1 MNDIESR
8 LLAIKEQIASH
19 ARLANRA
26 PDEIKLLAVSKTKPL
41 EAIQAAYQA
50 GQRLFGESYVQEA
63 ITKIQQLNNAPGY
76 AGIEWHFIGPL
87 QSNKTRLVA
96 EHFDWVHS
104 IDREKTAQRLNE
116 QRPAGLP
123 ALNICIQVNISG
135 EQTKSGMTADEVFGL
150 AGIISNFPRLK
161 LRGLMAIAE
170 NTDDMNIVRD
180 NFLQMQ
186 ELFNRLKTLY
196 PSVDTLSMGMTDD
209 MPVAISCGS
218 TMVRIGTAIFG
229 SREYK

>member
-19 ARLANRA
+19 ARQTGRQ
-26 PDEIKLLAVSKTKPL
+26 PEQIKLLAVSKTKPA

-63 ITKIQQLNNAPGY
+63 VTKVQYLKNIPDY
-76 AGIEWHFIGPL
+76 ADIEWHFIGPL

-96 EHFDWVHS
+96 ENFDWIHS
-104 IDREKTAQRLNE
+104 IEREKIAQRLNE
-116 QRPAGLP
+116 QRPAHLP

-135 EQTKSGMTADEVFGL
+135 EQTKSGITADEVFGL

-161 LRGLMAIAE
+161 LRGLMTIAE
-170 NTDDMNIVRD
+170 NTDDPNIVRD

-186 ELFNRLKTLY
+186 ELYNRLKNQY

-209 MPVAISCGS
+209 MAVAIECGS

>member
-8 LLAIKEQIASH
+8 LLAIKEQIATH
-19 ARLANRA
+19 ARLAGRQPN
-26 PDEIKLLAVSKTKPL
+26 EIQLLAVSKTKPL
-41 EAIQAAYQA
+41 EAIQAAYQS

-63 ITKIQQLNNAPGY
+63 ITKIQCLKNLPEY

-87 QSNKTRLVA
+87 QSNKTKLVA

-104 IDREKTAQRLNE
+104 IDREKTAQRLND
-116 QRPAGLP
+116 QRPETSSP
-123 ALNICIQVNISG
+123 LNVCLQINISG
-135 EQTKSGMTADEVFGL
+135 EQTKSGINADEVFGL
-150 AGIISNFPRLK
+150 AGIINNFPRLK
-161 LRGLMAIAE
+161 LRGLMTIAE
-170 NTDDMNIVRD
+170 NTADMNVVRE

-186 ELFNRLKTLY
+186 TLFNRLKTQY
-196 PSVDTLSMGMTDD
+196 SSVDTLSMGMTDD
-209 MPVAISCGS
+209 MAVAIGCGS